1 MGLPMN
7 RFVLMIAAGL
17 LATVGTQASASRS
30 CTTPDNVNALASEIA
45 RGVNASRA
53 ANGRSQVSYNRK
65 LGQAAM
71 AHACDMA
78 SNDFFGHRGTDG
90 SNSSAR
96 VRAAG
101 YNHCLVGENLAWG
114 YPRSEQI
121 ISGWM
126 NSAGHRNIMLHPR
139 IQEFGI
145 GITMGPK
152 GPNWVL
158 VVAKSC

>member
-1 MGLPMN
+1 MN

-17 LATVGTQASASRS
+17 FAVVGSQATAS
-30 CTTPDNVNALASEIA
+30 TTCNTPENVNAMASEIA
-45 RGVNASRA
+45 RGVNATRA
-53 ANGRSQVSYNRK
+53 AYGQSQVSFNRK

-78 SNDFFGHRGTDG
+78 SNNFFGHQGTDG

-101 YNHCLVGENLAWG
+101 YDHCLVGENLAWG

-121 ISGWM
+121 ISGWL
-126 NSAGHRNIMLHPR
+126 NSAGHRDIMLHPR
-139 IQEFGI
+139 IKEFGI
-145 GITMGPK
+145 GITQGPR